1 MTRVLALVR
10 AFVPPRPP
18 RVAAWRRAARTAN
31 TMKAPSSSSGRNPSS
46 TDNGEDGVAAVAVT
60 WTWWAASRP
69 ARLRS
74 SSATGIVVVNGCPL
88 ARVPAT
94 WPAGS
99 MVTARTVPAP
109 TSDRNRE

>member
-1 MTRVLALVR
+1 M
-10 AFVPPRPP
+10 
-18 RVAAWRRAARTAN
+18 
-31 TMKAPSSSSGRNPSS
+31 
-46 TDNGEDGVAAVAVT
+46 
-60 WTWWAASRP
+60 
-69 ARLRS
+69 
-74 SSATGIVVVNGCPL
+74 VVVNGCPL